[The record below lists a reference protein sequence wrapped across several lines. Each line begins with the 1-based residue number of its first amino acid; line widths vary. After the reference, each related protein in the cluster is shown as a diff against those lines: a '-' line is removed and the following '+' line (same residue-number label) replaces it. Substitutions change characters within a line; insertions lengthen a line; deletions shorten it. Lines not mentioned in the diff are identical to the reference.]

1 MIQVPASL
9 LSLLLL
15 LLLPA
20 FAPPL
25 YFGMIVRVGSATLA
39 VKVVDEHLLFLVL
52 RLDNLDLRLLL
63 LQAGWSSWFPRG
75 RGRGMMMGLWR
86 VGLMW
91 GAGVAE
97 A

>member
-1 MIQVPASL
+1 MVLASL
-9 LSLLLL
+9 LFF
-15 LLLPA
+15 LLPT

-25 YFGMIVRVGSATLA
+25 YLGMIVRVGSAALA
-39 VKVVDEHLLFLVL
+39 VKVVNEHLLFLVFG
-52 RLDNLDLRLLL
+52 LDNLDLGLLL
-63 LQAGWSSWFPRG
+63 FQAGWSSWFPRG
-75 RGRGMMMGLWR
+75 GGMMMMSLWR